1 MLCVRYG
8 AGQIW
13 RNHDKKKLND
23 GVYLRSRTWWL
34 DFQHEGR
41 RYQFRLGRG
50 ISKTVAKELARAKRG
65 EALKREAGLSPKR
78 HDVDFNK
85 AAKIFVGWART
96 NKRLRTAQFYE
107 DCLRHLSAEFG
118 KRRLSQIHPFH
129 VESYKA
135 RRARDGA
142 PVCANRELAT
152 LKAMYNRLSR
162 LKRFAGTNPVVGIQF
177 LEESRGKLRF
187 LDDEEEDRLIAACG
201 EPLRTIVLAGI
212 YTGLRVTSELLRLQW
227 GAVDLYQNQVT
238 VEASYAKNRESR
250 SVPMNS
256 LLREAILAH
265 RREAACTD
273 NDDHVFVAWKGP
285 RGGKAASLN
294 PDGPWRQRV
303 EMLKSSA

>member
-1 MLCVRYG
+1 M
-8 AGQIW
+8 
-13 RNHDKKKLND
+13 
-23 GVYLRSRTWWL
+23 
-34 DFQHEGR
+34 
-41 RYQFRLGRG
+41 
-50 ISKTVAKELARAKRG
+50 
-65 EALKREAGLSPKR
+65 
-78 HDVDFNK
+78 
-85 AAKIFVGWART
+85 
-96 NKRLRTAQFYE
+96 
-107 DCLRHLSAEFG
+107 RHLSAEFG
-118 KRRLSQIHPFH
+118 KRRLSQIHPIH

-285 RGGKAASLN
+285 RGGKPLRSIRTALETACRNAKIVGVTPHTLRHTFASRLVMAGV
-294 PDGPWRQRV
+294 DLRTVQDLGGWKDLKMVQRYAHLSPAHKTEAV
-303 EMLKSSA
+303 ERMLERKTGEASGQQEKKSLRFSLHTGEQSS